1 MKSVI
6 HHKPNLEHRL
16 KKRLTPLRKAIVYHG
31 TERRT
36 RLKLPLRTRWR
47 AWRLGFT
54 SGSYVLYDLD
64 HRDPSD
70 YLRDFS
76 DINYLMDNPGAH
88 AARDK
93 FQFARNMSMLGIPT
107 PEVLALVRNDAVVW
121 PDASKGIAGTGL
133 IEALNGLLENRDRLV
148 FRPTSGGAGDG
159 VMILERRDSG
169 IVVNADPSTVQAV
182 AEYLRDKGSYIV
194 TPYIEQARY
203 ADAIYPGAL
212 NTVRM
217 LTIWDSAGNEPVL
230 VRAVHRFGSS
240 RSFPMDHFHAGFGG
254 VCAPVDLESG
264 QLGTALSLEPDGR
277 LKPFERHPETGGQ
290 ISGVTIPF
298 WNETAGLVLK
308 AARHYAT
315 APYIGWDVAI
325 TEAGPSFIEAN
336 SPPGPAIMQVHAPL
350 LKDERVRRFYRE
362 QGMI

>member
-16 KKRLTPLRKAIVYHG
+16 KKRLTPLRKAIVYYG

-54 SGSYVLYDLD
+54 SGSYALYDLD

-76 DINYLMDNPGAH
+76 DIDYLMENPGAH

-93 FQFARNMSMLGIPT
+93 YQFARNMSMLEIPT

-121 PDASKGIAGTGL
+121 PDASKETAGTGL
-133 IEALNGLLENRDRLV
+133 IEALNGLLESRDRLV
-148 FRPTSGGAGDG
+148 FRPTSGGAGGG
-159 VMILERRDSG
+159 VMILQSRDSG
-169 IVVNADPSTVQAV
+169 IEVNGETSTLHDV
-182 AEYLRDKGSYIV
+182 AGFLRGQGCYIV

-203 ADAIYPGAL
+203 ADTIYPHAL

-217 LTIWDSAGNEPVL
+217 LTIWDSNENEPVL

-264 QLGTALSLEPDGR
+264 KLGTALSLDRDGR
-277 LKPFERHPETGGQ
+277 LKPFDRHPDTGGR
-290 ISGVTIPF
+290 ISGVTVPF
-298 WNETAGLVLK
+298 WQETTAMVLK
-308 AARHYAT
+308 AARHYAA
-315 APYIGWDVAI
+315 APYIGWDIAVSG
-325 TEAGPSFIEAN
+325 EGPSFIEAN
-336 SPPGPAIMQVHAPL
+336 SPPGPAIMQVHEPL
-350 LKDERVRRFYRE
+350 LSDERIRRFYRE
-362 QGMI
+362 LGMI